1 MNFMNIVVLCAG
13 TSTEREVSIVTGSQ
27 VCKALRERGHNARL
41 LDVFFGSAL
50 SKDIFFDGTYDLEG
64 EIAILQEHTAL
75 VADELQKRTAFLGEN
90 VVDIC
95 ATGDVVFMAL
105 HGSNGEDGRL
115 QAMFDLMGIRYTGAG
130 YLGSALA
137 MDKGLTKQMFL
148 ENHIP
153 TPDGIRIHSSQS
165 ANALS
170 LLKQAEIGFPC
181 VVKPCCGGSSIGV
194 SIPQDEVAFE
204 QAIAD
209 AFSMEHEI
217 VVEKYIKGRE
227 FSIGVV
233 GETPYPIIEIAPVE
247 GFYNYENK
255 YSAGKTNEY
264 CPAPLSQELTEKLQK
279 CALDAYHVLR
289 LERYAR
295 IDFLMDEEENIYCI
309 EANTLPGMTPTSL
322 LPQEAAVLGYSFGE
336 LCELLIEQ

>member
-1 MNFMNIVVLCAG
+1 MNIVVLCAG
-13 TSTEREVSIVTGSQ
+13 TSTEREVSIVTGTQ
-27 VCKALRERGHNARL
+27 VCMALRERNHNARL
-41 LDVFFGSAL
+41 LDVFFGTNCT
-50 SKDIFFDGTYDLEG
+50 KEDFFEGNYNIEEDILL
-64 EIAILQEHTAL
+64 LQKNTAL
-75 VADELQKRTAFLGEN
+75 VEETLKQRTAFLGAH
-90 VVDIC
+90 VVEIC
-95 ATGDVVFMAL
+95 AASDVVFMAL

-137 MDKGLTKQMFL
+137 MDKGLTKQMFF

-153 TPDGIRIHSSQS
+153 TPEGIRIHVSK
-165 ANALS
+165 ADTALGM
-170 LLKQAEIGFPC
+170 LKASRIGFPC

-194 SIPQDEVAFE
+194 SIPKDEAEFE
-204 QAIAD
+204 KAIKD
-209 AFSMEHEI
+209 AFLMENEI

-227 FSIGVV
+227 FSIGIV
-233 GETPYPIIEIAPVE
+233 GEVAYPIIEIAPVE

-264 CPAPLSQELTEKLQK
+264 CPAPLSQELTEKLQN
-279 CALDAYHVLR
+279 CALEAYHVLR

-295 IDFLMDEEENIYCI
+295 IDFLMDEDENIYCI